1 MTLIRV
7 PAFTMIAMVWL
18 GVQAEAQTPYPEL
31 VRLRNA
37 ATAWKD
43 AR

>member
-1 MTLIRV
+1 
-7 PAFTMIAMVWL
+7 MIAMVWL